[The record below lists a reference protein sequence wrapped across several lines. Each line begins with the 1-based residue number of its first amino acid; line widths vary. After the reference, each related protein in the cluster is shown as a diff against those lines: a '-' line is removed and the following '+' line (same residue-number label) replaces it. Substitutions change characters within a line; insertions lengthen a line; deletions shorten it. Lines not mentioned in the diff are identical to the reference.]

1 MAKIT
6 AKKKLF
12 FKDLLKNK
20 NLRMLLIS
28 QLCSNITA
36 STLLFTLINF
46 IFEKSQSTIMVGILL
61 FLYYLPSGVLGILSG
76 TIIDK
81 SNRKK
86 ILVFSNLIQAFVAL
100 LFLFINYRPF
110 LAYLIILLYSSLD
123 EFFNPT
129 VGTIIPN
136 IVKKEDLGSAN
147 AIWFFAS
154 QGSLILGSLTAG
166 LLLKFLHN
174 INFIFPT
181 ASAFLLLATLCSA
194 LIPEKVINQNKKY
207 PSITLRFN
215 FLEFWEDV
223 KQGYNFVC
231 QKKIILF
238 PILLLAGAEVIIG
251 IATAIIPA
259 FSQILHI
266 PFADASFF
274 VITPTILGGLF
285 GAWAVSRK
293 IKTKKVRK
301 KELIFGGL
309 TIYSILLILITVAT
323 FIPQPVPFVAP
334 LLFLAGFSFIF
345 IIIPVQTLIQENAPL
360 DIRGRVYGILST
372 LIAFAA
378 FIPSLIAVSLV
389 DLLGIRLIL
398 FSIGAGLLCFLYFVR
413 KNQQKLFAQLNHNQK

>member
-6 AKKKLF
+6 A
-12 FKDLLKNK
+12 NK
-20 NLRMLLIS
+20 NLRTLLVS
-28 QLCSNITA
+28 QLFSNITA
-36 STLLFTLINF
+36 NTLLFILINF

-61 FLYYLPSGVLGILSG
+61 FLYYLPTCVLGIFSG

-86 ILVFSNLIQAFVAL
+86 ILVFSNLTQAFVAL
-100 LFLFINYRPF
+100 LFLLINYRPF
-110 LAYLIILLYSSLD
+110 LVYPIILLYSSLD

-154 QGSLILGSLTAG
+154 QGSLVLGSLTAG

-174 INFIFPT
+174 INLIFPA
-181 ASAFLLLATLCSA
+181 ASVLLLLAALCSA
-194 LIPEKVINQNKKY
+194 LMPEKTVNRNKKY
-207 PSITLRFN
+207 PSIILRFN

-223 KQGYNFVC
+223 KQGYDFVC

-251 IATAIIPA
+251 IAAATIPA
-259 FSQILHI
+259 FSQILNI

-274 VITPTILGGLF
+274 VITPTILGGLS

-301 KELIFGGL
+301 KELIFGGI
-309 TIYSILLILITVAT
+309 TAHSILLIFVTAAT

-334 LLFLAGFSFIF
+334 LLFLVGFSLIF
-345 IIIPVQTLIQENAPL
+345 AIIPIQTLIQENTPL
-360 DIRGRVYGILST
+360 DIRGRVYGILGT
-372 LIAFAA
+372 LIALAA
-378 FIPSLIAVSLV
+378 LVPSLIAVSLV

-398 FSIGAGLLCFLYFVR
+398 LSIGISLLCFLYFVR